1 MKVKEVELT
10 FTLVEGEAEEK
21 FLEKAIADMKNRR
34 SNFQKGKGGRGKQH
48 FTRKRKNDG
57 GHEGQDKRTRGDRH

>member
-10 FTLVEGEAEEK
+10 FTIVEGEAEEK
-21 FLEKAIADMKNRR
+21 FLEKAITDMKNRR
-34 SNFQKGKGGRGKQH
+34 SNQKGKGGRGKQH

-57 GHEGQDKRTRGDRH
+57 GHETQGKRTKADRD